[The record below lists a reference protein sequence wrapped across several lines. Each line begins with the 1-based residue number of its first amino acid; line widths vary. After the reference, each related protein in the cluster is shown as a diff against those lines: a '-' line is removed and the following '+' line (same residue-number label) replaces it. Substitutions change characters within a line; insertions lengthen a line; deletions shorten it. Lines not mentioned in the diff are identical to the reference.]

1 MSGTPDAIVGKTISG
16 VIIKRGDT
24 RRGSPSHQ
32 LFLIFDDDTS
42 YEFWVSG
49 EYSEL
54 KGAAGLDKGG
64 VEAVRNYMPGMKIIF
79 EKLLP

>member
-16 VIIKRGDT
+16 VIIKEGNV
-24 RRGSPSHQ
+24 RRGSPSYQ

-49 EYSEL
+49 EY
-54 KGAAGLDKGG
+54 
-64 VEAVRNYMPGMKIIF
+64 
-79 EKLLP
+79 